1 MKKDKKIKLDI
12 RCYETLIV
20 NEKQKEYI
28 IKEIRKRKNIKIT
41 GTGRGWKMDDFFERF
56 GLLGAALMM
65 CILMLLYSILMN
77 FSHQE
82 SKRKEKEQQEILNLC
97 KSNKVLKTYTADHE
111 TEFYVVLENNK
122 IYKVD
127 KDKFG
132 YYIVGEY
139 CK

>member
-1 MKKDKKIKLDI
+1 
-12 RCYETLIV
+12 
-20 NEKQKEYI
+20 
-28 IKEIRKRKNIKIT
+28 
-41 GTGRGWKMDDFFERF
+41 MDDLFERF

-65 CILMLLYSILMN
+65 CILMLLYSILMD

-97 KSNKVLKTYTADHE
+97 KTNKVLKTYTADNG
-111 TEFYVVLENNK
+111 TEFYVTLENNQ

>member
-1 MKKDKKIKLDI
+1 
-12 RCYETLIV
+12 
-20 NEKQKEYI
+20 
-28 IKEIRKRKNIKIT
+28 
-41 GTGRGWKMDDFFERF
+41 MDDLFERF

-65 CILMLLYSILMN
+65 CILMLLYSILMD

-97 KSNKVLKTYTADHE
+97 KSNKVLKTYTADNG
-111 TEFYVVLENNK
+111 TEFYVTLENNQ

>member
-1 MKKDKKIKLDI
+1 
-12 RCYETLIV
+12 
-20 NEKQKEYI
+20 
-28 IKEIRKRKNIKIT
+28 
-41 GTGRGWKMDDFFERF
+41 MDDLFERF

-97 KSNKVLKTYTADHE
+97 KTNKVLKTYTADNG
-111 TEFYVVLENNK
+111 TEFYVTLENNQ

>member
-1 MKKDKKIKLDI
+1 
-12 RCYETLIV
+12 
-20 NEKQKEYI
+20 
-28 IKEIRKRKNIKIT
+28 
-41 GTGRGWKMDDFFERF
+41 MDDFFEIF
-56 GLLGAALMM
+56 DFAGAPLIM
-65 CILMLLYSILMN
+65 CILMLLCSILMD

-127 KDKFG
+127 KDEFG

>member
-1 MKKDKKIKLDI
+1 
-12 RCYETLIV
+12 
-20 NEKQKEYI
+20 
-28 IKEIRKRKNIKIT
+28 
-41 GTGRGWKMDDFFERF
+41 MDDFFERF

-97 KSNKVLKTYTADHE
+97 KTNKVLKTYTADNG
-111 TEFYVVLENNK
+111 TEFYVTLENNQ

>member
-1 MKKDKKIKLDI
+1 
-12 RCYETLIV
+12 
-20 NEKQKEYI
+20 
-28 IKEIRKRKNIKIT
+28 
-41 GTGRGWKMDDFFERF
+41 MDDFFERF

-65 CILMLLYSILMN
+65 CILMLLYSILMI
-77 FSHQE
+77 FFHQE
-82 SKRKEKEQQEILNLC
+82 SKRKEKEHQEILNLC
-97 KSNKVLKTYTADHE
+97 KTNKVLKTYTADNG
-111 TEFYVVLENNK
+111 TEFYVTLENNQ

>member
-1 MKKDKKIKLDI
+1 
-12 RCYETLIV
+12 
-20 NEKQKEYI
+20 
-28 IKEIRKRKNIKIT
+28 
-41 GTGRGWKMDDFFERF
+41 MDDFFERF

-65 CILMLLYSILMN
+65 CIFMLLYSILMI
-77 FSHQE
+77 FFHQE

-97 KSNKVLKTYTADHE
+97 KTNKVLKTYTADNG
-111 TEFYVVLENNK
+111 TEFYVTLENNQ

>member
-1 MKKDKKIKLDI
+1 
-12 RCYETLIV
+12 
-20 NEKQKEYI
+20 
-28 IKEIRKRKNIKIT
+28 
-41 GTGRGWKMDDFFERF
+41 MDDFFERF

-65 CILMLLYSILMN
+65 CILMLLYLILMN

-97 KSNKVLKTYTADHE
+97 KTNKVLKTYTADNG
-111 TEFYVVLENNK
+111 TEFYVTLENNQ

>member
-1 MKKDKKIKLDI
+1 
-12 RCYETLIV
+12 
-20 NEKQKEYI
+20 
-28 IKEIRKRKNIKIT
+28 
-41 GTGRGWKMDDFFERF
+41 MDDFFERF

-65 CILMLLYSILMN
+65 FILMLLYSILMG

-82 SKRKEKEQQEILNLC
+82 SKEKEKEQQEILNLC
-97 KSNKVLKTYTADHE
+97 KTNKVLKTYTADNG
-111 TEFYVVLENNK
+111 TEFYVTLENNQ

>member
-1 MKKDKKIKLDI
+1 
-12 RCYETLIV
+12 
-20 NEKQKEYI
+20 
-28 IKEIRKRKNIKIT
+28 
-41 GTGRGWKMDDFFERF
+41 MDDFFERF

-65 CILMLLYSILMN
+65 CILILLYLILMD

-82 SKRKEKEQQEILNLC
+82 SKRREKEQQEILNLC

>member
-1 MKKDKKIKLDI
+1 
-12 RCYETLIV
+12 
-20 NEKQKEYI
+20 
-28 IKEIRKRKNIKIT
+28 
-41 GTGRGWKMDDFFERF
+41 
-56 GLLGAALMM
+56 LGAALMM

-97 KSNKVLKTYTADHE
+97 KTNKVLKTYTADNG
-111 TEFYVVLENNK
+111 TEFYVTLENNQ